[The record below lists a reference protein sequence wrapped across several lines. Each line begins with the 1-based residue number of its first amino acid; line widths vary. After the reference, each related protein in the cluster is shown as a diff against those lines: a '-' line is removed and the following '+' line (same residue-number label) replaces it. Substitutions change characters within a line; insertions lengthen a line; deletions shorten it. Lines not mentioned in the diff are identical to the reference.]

1 MKRDSTNLN
10 HFSPGLKSFQKYCLL
25 GNSIKSNVANVG
37 GLEFCLKKLSEDGKG
52 VGEQRRRD
60 NNYLSLML
68 HRSMCKSLKFPRE
81 PC

>member
-1 MKRDSTNLN
+1 M
-10 HFSPGLKSFQKYCLL
+10 
-25 GNSIKSNVANVG
+25 SNVVNVSR
-37 GLEFCLKKLSEDGKG
+37 LEFCLKKLIFRTGEREE
-52 VGEQRRRD
+52 VGEQRRQD

>member
-1 MKRDSTNLN
+1 MVRWEDLVRVREMEIMFT
-10 HFSPGLKSFQKYCLL
+10 L
-25 GNSIKSNVANVG
+25 GRK
-37 GLEFCLKKLSEDGKG
+37 